1 MVYKEF
7 LPFLLPMLNK
17 TVDEVKKIVIFS
29 ANRVSINLAKAL
41 EEIVKDV
48 CIIEPSR
55 ETANKAADELS
66 KTLVHHGTGT
76 DLDLFNDINMED
88 VDFFMALSDDDENNI
103 LAALLAKKYGARRA
117 LVITNDPEYLPILN
131 SIGIDITINPRL
143 IVVSTILKH
152 LRKGG
157 VISVFKLIEDAEVM
171 ELVVDVNSSIAEN
184 KISDLKFPN
193 DAMIGAILRQ
203 GEMMVPDD
211 ELIIQEGDSVIVV
224 ALSSAI
230 EKIEKLFGRKR
241 HFFRF

>member
-1 MVYKEF
+1 MYV
-7 LPFLLPMLNK
+7 L
-17 TVDEVKKIVIFS
+17 S
-29 ANRVSINLAKAL
+29 NLR
-41 EEIVKDV
+41 
-48 CIIEPSR
+48 R
-55 ETANKAADELS
+55 ETANKAAEELS

-117 LVITNDPEYLPILN
+117 LVITNDPEYLPILD
-131 SIGIDITINPRL
+131 SIGMDITINPRL

-203 GEMMVPDD
+203 GEMMVPD
-211 ELIIQEGDSVIVV
+211 EGLTIQEGRFSYCRCLE
-224 ALSSAI
+224 LSY
-230 EKIEKLFGRKR
+230 
-241 HFFRF
+241 